1 MKQSR
6 RMPELGGSGPLE
18 GIQDVRWNSLETA
31 YGEASS
37 VPATLIKLAS
47 PERSLADEGY
57 AEIYD
62 LGLVHQLTIYTA
74 TAAAMRF
81 VGRIAASPDSR
92 RRPRLVGVLADASL
106 GKDVPYSPAGTTA
119 AVRQAVREILPLLRR
134 FIEAPDR
141 AMRLAMADLA
151 AALPFDLLDA
161 KPLVME
167 LFRDETRRTTRA
179 ALAGALAL
187 LGDRSSDVMDPL
199 LEAERRSIHRG
210 IRRGEFVF
218 IPAELAAG
226 KDMPGAEDVIGL
238 PVHQKVMEWT
248 TKSSAGAEDDLF
260 LEAARSVHA
269 LFMDDQIYYEVAYN
283 AP

>member
-1 MKQSR
+1 
-6 RMPELGGSGPLE
+6 MPERGEGGPLE
-18 GIQDVRWNSLETA
+18 GVDAIPWNTLQTA
-31 YGEASS
+31 YGEAGT
-37 VPATLIKLAS
+37 VPATLTKLAS
-47 PERSLADEGY
+47 RDRDVADQGH

-62 LGLVHQLTIYTA
+62 LGLIHQLTIYTA
-74 TAAAMRF
+74 TAAAMPF
-81 VGRIAASPDSR
+81 IARIAASPDSV
-92 RRPRLVGVLADASL
+92 RRPRLVTVLADASL

-119 AVRQAVREILPLLRR
+119 AVRRAVREILPLLRR
-134 FIEAPDR
+134 FMEAPDR

-151 AALPFDLLDA
+151 AALPFDLPDA

-167 LFRDETRRTTRA
+167 LFRHETSRTTRA

-238 PVHQKVMEWT
+238 PVYQEVLEWM
-248 TKSSAGAEDDLF
+248 TKSSAGADDDLF
-260 LEAARSVHA
+260 LEAARSVHE
-269 LFMDDQIYYEVAYN
+269 LFMDDHVYYEVAYN

>member
-1 MKQSR
+1 
-6 RMPELGGSGPLE
+6 MPELGGGGPLE
-18 GIQDVRWNSLETA
+18 GIEAIPWDDLQTA
-31 YGEASS
+31 YGQAST
-37 VPATLIKLAS
+37 VPATLTKLAS
-47 PERSLADEGY
+47 RDRAVADQGY

-62 LGLVHQLTIYTA
+62 LGLIHQLTIYTA
-74 TAAAMRF
+74 TAAAMPF
-81 VGRIAASPDSR
+81 MGRIAASPDSV

-119 AVRQAVREILPLLRR
+119 AVRQAVREVLPLLRR
-134 FIEAPDR
+134 FIEARDR
-141 AMRLAMADLA
+141 ATRLAMADLA
-151 AALPFDLLDA
+151 AALPFDLSDA

-167 LFRDETRRTTRA
+167 LFRDETSRATRA

-187 LGDRSSDVMDPL
+187 LGDRSSDVMYPL
-199 LEAERRSIHRG
+199 AEAERRSVHRG

-218 IPAELAAG
+218 VPAELAAG

-238 PVHQKVMEWT
+238 PVHQEIMEWT

-260 LEAARSVHA
+260 LEAARSVHK
-269 LFMDDQIYYEVAYN
+269 LFMDDQVYYEVAYN